1 MDFDPAMADRRRSAS
16 SNIYHCL
23 YNAKDFCSRQSLARE
38 LNISLPTVYQN
49 LAKLMAA
56 GLIRDSGEQQSTG
69 GRKASGLSI
78 VPDARIAAG
87 VSVTENRLRLVAADL
102 PLNEQ
107 IGRASCR
114 ERVSD
119 VCSSDLNPYPACG
132 PAFRYGR
139 LIVPGTGTIS
149 G

>member
-102 PLNEQ
+102 LLNELAYREIPIQ
-107 IGRASCR
+107 PSLPHIGRITLPLFSRPCI
-114 ERVSD
+114 
-119 VCSSDLNPYPACG
+119 L
-132 PAFRYGR
+132 
-139 LIVPGTGTIS
+139 PGTVSIS
-149 G
+149 